1 MNKYLDETAIEQYA
15 IDILKGLGYEYFSG
29 PDIAPGGPHEERGS
43 FKDAVLVARLR
54 TALKRLNPSLPASAL
69 GDALRKVTVHD
80 TTDLVLN
87 NQRFHKYLIEGID
100 VEYSDGGGAV
110 RYAKAKIIDLADPD
124 ANDWLAVNQFTIK
137 EDAGERRPDLMVF
150 VNGLPIGLFE
160 FKNPIGAKATILSA
174 YRQAQTYKRD
184 LPALLAYNELLV
196 VADGTQARIGSLTAD
211 WERFSTWKREDGAK
225 VPIEIDPLVN
235 EVFEKRRLLDL
246 IRYFVLFEA
255 TTPANKI
262 LAAYHQY
269 YGVNKAIERTVAATA
284 KDGDRRI
291 GVFWHTQG
299 SGKSLSMAFY
309 AAKIAQQPELANP
322 TLVVLTDR
330 NDLDEQLFGQF
341 MCCTE
346 FLRQTPEQVESR
358 DALREALW
366 VASGH
371 IVFTTIQKFLPEANG
386 GRYPAVTDRRNVIVI
401 ADEAHR
407 SQYGFAGKLDED
419 TGEMA
424 YGFARHLRDALP
436 NASFI
441 GFTGTPVET
450 ADHNTRAV
458 FGNYI
463 DVYDVRRAVEDGAT
477 VPIYYE
483 ARIVKVDL
491 EPAKVSYIDEEFEE
505 ITEGQED
512 DEKRRSASRWSQIE
526 ALVGADARVDEVAR
540 DIVAHFEQRQTGFD
554 FDGKAM
560 IVCMSR
566 RICARLYQAIV
577 ALRPAWHDDVDERGA
592 IKVVMTGSAADDLVM
607 QQHIRNKPGR
617 RAIEKR
623 FKDVADPLKLVIV
636 RDMWLTGFDVPA
648 LHTMYVDKPMKGHSL
663 VQAIARVNR
672 VFKTKAGG
680 LVVDYFGIA
689 DDLKRALATYIDSGG
704 SGEPVLPEQDAVAVL
719 QRDYEIVRGMF
730 HGFPYQGYL
739 EGDTARKMLG
749 LNKAADHILRPDV
762 EDGKTRFLRAC
773 SSLAKAFSLA
783 STSDFARGIGD
794 EVAFF
799 KGVRATIIKVSPTGG
814 QSLEEIDLALA
825 QLVSEAIGSR
835 GIVDVLEQAGV
846 KRPDISVFSD
856 DFLAEIAGM
865 EQRNLAREML
875 KRLLRDEIRVRSHQ
889 NAVQARKFSEMLS
902 EALARYESRSVTT
915 MQLIEQLII
924 FAKELRDDPKRAES
938 MNLSEDELA
947 FYDALAQSDSAVQV
961 LGDAQ
966 LRTIARELA
975 KSIRAN
981 ATIDWH
987 LRSSVRASIR
997 LRIKKLLRKY
1007 GYPPDA
1013 SAAATEQV
1021 LEQAEL
1027 LCQFPTVD

>member
-1 MNKYLDETAIEQYA
+1 MPGYLDEDAVEQYS
-15 IDILKGLGYEYFSG
+15 IELLKSLGYAYVHG
-29 PDIAPGGPHEERGS
+29 PNIAPGGAHEERTS
-43 FKDAVLVARLR
+43 FKDAVLAGRLR
-54 TALKRLNPSLPASAL
+54 SALSRLNPDLPASAL
-69 GDALRKVTVHD
+69 AGALRKVTLHD

-87 NQRFHKYLIEGID
+87 NQRFHKFLIEGVD
-100 VEYSDGGGAV
+100 VEYSDGVGGV
-110 RYAKAKIIDLADPD
+110 RYAKARIIDFENPD

-137 EDAGERRPDLMVF
+137 EDAGERRPDLLVF
-150 VNGLPIGLFE
+150 VNGLPIALFE
-160 FKNPIGAKATILSA
+160 FKNPMDEKATILSA

-184 LPALLAYNELLV
+184 LPGLLAYNELLI

-211 WERFSTWKREDGAK
+211 WERFSTWKREDGTK
-225 VPIEIDPLVN
+225 VPIEIEPLVN
-235 EVFEKRRLLDL
+235 EVFERPRLLDI
-246 IRYFVLFEA
+246 IRFFTLFEA

-262 LAAYHQY
+262 LAAYHQH
-269 YGVNKAIERTVAATA
+269 YGVNKAVEQTIAATA
-284 KDGDRRI
+284 EGGDRRI

-309 AAKIAQQPELANP
+309 ASKIAQQPELKNP

-330 NDLDEQLFGQF
+330 NDLDDQLFGQF
-341 MCCTE
+341 MRCTE
-346 FLRQTPEQVESR
+346 FLRQTPEQADSR
-358 DALREALW
+358 DDLRAALA

-371 IVFTTIQKFLPEANG
+371 IVFTTIQKFLPEANS
-386 GRYPAVTDRRNVIVI
+386 GRYPAVTERRNVIVI

-407 SQYGFAGKLDED
+407 SQYGFAGKLDEK
-419 TGEMA
+419 TGEIA

-458 FGNYI
+458 FGDYI

-491 EPAKVSYIDEEFEE
+491 DPAKVSYLDEEFEE
-505 ITEGQED
+505 ITEGQEE

-526 ALVGADARVDEVAR
+526 ALVGADARIEEVAH
-540 DIVAHFEQRQTGFD
+540 DIVEHFEQRQKGFE

-577 ALRPAWHDDVDERGA
+577 ALRPDWHDDADERGA
-592 IKVVMTGSAADDLVM
+592 IKVVMTGSAADDLPM
-607 QQHIRNKPGR
+607 QPHIRNKPRR

-623 FKDVADPLKLVIV
+623 FKDAADPLRLVIV

-689 DDLKRALATYIDSGG
+689 DELKRALATYIDSGG
-704 SGEPVLPEQDAVAVL
+704 TGEPVLDERAAVAVL
-719 QRDYEIVRGMF
+719 QRDYEIVRAMF
-730 HGFPYQGYL
+730 HKLPYQAYL
-739 EGDTARKMLG
+739 EGDTPQKMTG
-749 LNKAADHILRPDV
+749 LNKGADHILGL
-762 EDGKTRFLRAC
+762 EDGKSRYLRSCA
-773 SSLAKAFSLA
+773 SLAKAFSLA
-783 STSDFARGIGD
+783 STSDYARGIAD

-799 KGVRATIIKVSPTGG
+799 KGVRATIVKVSPTGG
-814 QSLEEIDLALA
+814 QSLEEIDLALQ
-825 QLVSEAIGSR
+825 QLVSEAIGSG
-835 GIVDVLEQAGV
+835 GIVDVLEHAGV

-856 DFLAEIAGM
+856 DFLAEIAGI

-875 KRLLRDEIRVRSHQ
+875 ERLLRDEIKIRSRQ
-889 NAVQARKFSEMLS
+889 NAVQARKFSDMLS
-902 EALARYESRSVTT
+902 DAMKKYENRSLTT
-915 MQLIEQLII
+915 VQLIEHLIE
-924 FAKELRDDPKRAES
+924 FAKELRDEPKRAEA
-938 MNLSEDELA
+938 MGLSEDELA
-947 FYDALAQSDSAVQV
+947 FYDALAESKSAVQV
-961 LGDAQ
+961 LGDAK
-966 LRTIARELA
+966 LRAIARDLV
-975 KSIRAN
+975 KSVREST
-981 ATIDWH
+981 TIDWN
-987 LRSSVRASIR
+987 LRESVRAGIR
-997 LRIKKLLRKY
+997 LKIKKILKKH

-1013 SAAATEQV
+1013 AEKATEQV

-1027 LCQFPTVD
+1027 LSQAA

>member
-1 MNKYLDETAIEQYA
+1 MPGYLNEDAIEQYA
-15 IDILKGLGYEYFSG
+15 IDLLKGLGYAYLHGS
-29 PDIAPGGPHEERGS
+29 DIAPGVAAEERNS
-43 FKDAVLVARLR
+43 FKEAVLVGRLR
-54 TALKRLNPSLPASAL
+54 SALQRLNPAIPPQAL
-69 GDALRKVTVHD
+69 EDALRRVTVHE
-80 TTDLVLN
+80 TTDLILN
-87 NQRFHKYLIEGID
+87 NQRFHKFLVEGVD
-100 VEYSDGGGAV
+100 VEYRDGGGGV
-110 RYAKAKIIDLADPD
+110 RYARARIIDFENLD
-124 ANDWLAVNQFTIK
+124 ANDCLAVNQFTIK
-137 EDAGERRPDLMVF
+137 EDAGERRPDLLIF
-150 VNGLPIGLFE
+150 INGLPIVLFE
-160 FKNPIGAKATILSA
+160 FKNPMDEKATILSA
-174 YRQAQTYKRD
+174 FRQTQTYKRD
-184 LPALLAYNELLV
+184 LPGLLAYNEMLV
-196 VADGTQARIGSLTAD
+196 VADGNHAKMGSLTAD

-225 VPIEIDPLVN
+225 VAVEIEPLIS
-235 EVFEKRRLLDL
+235 EVFERRRLLDI
-246 IRYFVLFEA
+246 IRHFILFEA

-269 YGVNKAIERTVAATA
+269 YGVNKAMERTIAATA
-284 KDGDRRI
+284 EGGDRRV

-322 TLVVLTDR
+322 TLIVLTDR
-330 NDLDEQLFGQF
+330 NDLDDQLFGQF
-341 MCCTE
+341 MRCSE
-346 FLRQTPEQVESR
+346 FLRQTPEQIENR
-358 DALREALW
+358 DELRTALA

-371 IVFTTIQKFLPEANG
+371 IIFTTIQKFLPEARG
-386 GRYPAVTDRRNVIVI
+386 ERYPAVTDRRNVVVV

-450 ADHNTRAV
+450 ADHNTRTV
-458 FGNYI
+458 FGDYI
-463 DVYDVRRAVEDGAT
+463 DIYDVRRAVDDGAT

-491 EPAKVSYIDEEFEE
+491 DPVKVSYLDEEFEE

-526 ALVGADARVDEVAR
+526 ALVGADARVEEIAR
-540 DIVAHFEQRQTGFD
+540 DIVVHFEQRQKGFE
-554 FDGKAM
+554 FDGKGM

-577 ALRPAWHDDVDERGA
+577 TLRPDWHDDADDRGV
-592 IKVVMTGSAADDLVM
+592 IKVVMTGSAADDLPM
-607 QQHIRNKPGR
+607 QQHIRNKPRR
-617 RAIEKR
+617 RAVEKR
-623 FKDVADPLKLVIV
+623 FKDAADPLKLVIV
-636 RDMWLTGFDVPA
+636 RDMWLTGFDVPS

-680 LVVDYFGIA
+680 LVVDYFGIG
-689 DDLKRALATYIDSGG
+689 DDLKNALATYIDSGG
-704 SGEPVLPEQDAVAVL
+704 SGDPVLPEKDAMAVL
-719 QRDYEIVRGMF
+719 QRDYEVVRALY
-730 HGFPYQGYL
+730 HGFPYQAYL
-739 EGDTARKMLG
+739 EGDTAQKMAG
-749 LNKAADHILRPDV
+749 LNNGADHILGL
-762 EDGKTRFLRAC
+762 EDGKKRYLRSCA
-773 SSLAKAFSLA
+773 SLAKAFSLA
-783 STSDFARGIGD
+783 STSDYARGIAD

-799 KGVRATIIKVSPTGG
+799 KGVRATIIKVSPSEG
-814 QSLEEIDLALA
+814 QTLEEIDLALQ

-856 DFLAEIAGM
+856 DFLAEIAGI

-875 KRLLRDEIRVRSHQ
+875 ERLLRDEIKVRSRQ
-889 NAVQARKFSEMLS
+889 NAVQARKFSELLS
-902 EALARYESRSVTT
+902 ESISKYEARSLTT
-915 MQLIEQLII
+915 MQLIEHLID
-924 FAKELRDDPKRAES
+924 FAKELRDEPKRAEA
-938 MNLSEDELA
+938 MGLSEDELA
-947 FYDALAQSDSAVQV
+947 FYDALAQSKSAMEV

-966 LRTIARELA
+966 LRAIARDLV
-975 KSIRAN
+975 KSVREN
-981 ATIDWH
+981 ATIDWN
-987 LRSSVRASIR
+987 LRESVRAGIR
-997 LRIKKLLRKY
+997 LRIKKILRKH

-1013 SAAATEQV
+1013 TENAADQV

-1027 LCQFPTVD
+1027 LCQTAA

>member
-1 MNKYLDETAIEQYA
+1 MSRYLNEDAVEQYV
-15 IDILKGLGYEYFSG
+15 IDLLKGLGYAYLPG
-29 PDIAPGGPHEERGS
+29 ADIAPDGPREERKS
-43 FKDAVLVARLR
+43 FKDAVLIDRLR
-54 TALKRLNPSLPASAL
+54 AALTRLNPILPSSARE
-69 GDALRKVTVHD
+69 DALRKVTAHE
-80 TTDLVLN
+80 TTDLLLN
-87 NQRFHKYLIEGID
+87 NQRFHRFLIEGVD
-100 VEYSDGGGAV
+100 VEYRDGTGSV
-110 RYAKAKIIDLADPD
+110 RYAKARIIDFGDPD

-160 FKNPIGAKATILSA
+160 FKNPTDEKATILSA
-174 YRQAQTYKRD
+174 FRQTQTYKRD

-196 VADGTQARIGSLTAD
+196 VADGTQARMGSLTAD

-225 VPIEIDPLVN
+225 VPIEIEPLVT
-235 EVFEKRRLLDL
+235 EVFEKRHLLDI
-246 IRYFVLFEA
+246 IRYFVLFET
-255 TTPANKI
+255 TTPTNKI

-269 YGVNKAIERTVAATA
+269 YGVNKAVERTIAATA
-284 KDGDRRI
+284 PGGDRHI

-309 AAKIAQQPELANP
+309 ASKIAQQPELENP

-330 NDLDEQLFGQF
+330 NDLDDQLFGQF
-341 MCCTE
+341 MRCTE
-346 FLRQTPEQVESR
+346 FLRQTPEQIETR
-358 DALREALW
+358 DALRDALA

-386 GRYPAVTDRRNVIVI
+386 ERYPAVTQRRNVIVI

-407 SQYGFAGKLDED
+407 SQYGFAGKFDSE
-419 TGEMA
+419 TGELA

-458 FGNYI
+458 FGDYI

-491 EPAKVSYIDEEFEE
+491 DPAKVSYLDEEFEE
-505 ITEGQED
+505 ITEGQEED
-512 DEKRRSASRWSQIE
+512 QKRRSASRWSQIE
-526 ALVGADARVDEVAR
+526 ALVGADARVEEIAR
-540 DIVAHFEQRQTGFD
+540 DLVQHFDQRQKGFE
-554 FDGKAM
+554 FEGKAM

-566 RICARLYQAIV
+566 RICAKLYEAIV
-577 ALRPAWHDDVDERGA
+577 ALRPDWHDDADERGVT
-592 IKVVMTGSAADDLVM
+592 KVVMTGSAADDLSL
-607 QQHIRNKPGR
+607 QPHIRNKPRR

-623 FKDVADPLKLVIV
+623 FKNPADSLKLVIV
-636 RDMWLTGFDVPA
+636 RDMWLTGFDVPS

-704 SGEPVLPEQDAVAVL
+704 TGEPVLDERDAVAVL
-719 QRDYEIVRGMF
+719 QRDYEVVRAMF
-730 HGFPYQGYL
+730 HGFPYQAYL
-739 EGDTARKMLG
+739 EGDTAAKMLG
-749 LNKAADHILRPDV
+749 LNKATDHVLGL
-762 EDGKTRFLRAC
+762 EDGKSRYLRSCA
-773 SSLAKAFSLA
+773 SLAKAFSLA
-783 STSDFARGIGD
+783 STSDYARGIAD

-799 KGVRATIIKVSPTGG
+799 KGVRATIVKISPSGG
-814 QSLEEIDLALA
+814 QSLEEIDLALQ
-825 QLVSEAIGSR
+825 QLVSEAVGSR

-856 DFLAEIAGM
+856 DFLAEIAGI

-875 KRLLRDEIRVRSHQ
+875 ERLLRDEIKVRSRQ
-889 NAVQARKFSEMLS
+889 NAVQARKFSDML
-902 EALARYESRSVTT
+902 ADAIKKYESRSLTT
-915 MQLIEQLII
+915 MQLIEHLIE
-924 FAKELRDDPKRAES
+924 FAKELRDDPKRADL
-938 MNLSEDELA
+938 MGLSEDELA
-947 FYDALAQSDSAVQV
+947 FYDALAQSESAIQV
-961 LGDAQ
+961 LGDAH
-966 LRTIARELA
+966 LRAIAKDLVKSVRE
-975 KSIRAN
+975 S
-981 ATIDWH
+981 ATIDWN
-987 LRSSVRASIR
+987 LRESVRAGIR
-997 LRIKKLLRKY
+997 LKIKKILRKH

-1013 SAAATEQV
+1013 TETATEQV

-1027 LCQFPTVD
+1027 LCQTAA